1 LKRFLRWQHSGLLNF
16 LNLNKLGQDRLR
28 SELKKG
34 NRISD
39 RDKSFS
45 SLKSIKMGDKTFSNR
60 LLKMGEMIQGIYFSN
75 LIHNRQRN

>member
-1 LKRFLRWQHSGLLNF
+1 M
-16 LNLNKLGQDRLR
+16 
-28 SELKKG
+28 KKG

-60 LLKMGEMIQGIYFSN
+60 LLKMGEMIQGIYFQ
-75 LIHNRQRN
+75 I